1 LSEIELLVSYALAL
15 DDSRVATVYETT
27 EITVSVGK
35 HSMHWMSP
43 LVRIAVRVYEADGQ
57 LLQSTEAK
65 VPETVLHSGMLP
77 ALELYTE
84 LAARAASSSQAPAF
98 ELSDGEA
105 RIIGEGLLML
115 PTLLGILQ
123 GDSVLKSLL
132 MEVVGTP
139 SLLSLLRGIHVNV
152 SCELDKA
159 SRVTD
164 HESIPD
170 PSGSVYRVPIGIS
183 VN

>member
-1 LSEIELLVSYALAL
+1 DRALFALSTESGGDVRAKLIEIELLGSSALAL
-15 DDSRVATVYETT
+15 DSSRVATVYETT
-27 EITVSVGK
+27 EITVSVGN

-43 LVRIAVRVYEADGQ
+43 LVRVAVRVYEATRR

-65 VPETVLHSGMLP
+65 VPETALRSGMLP

-84 LAARAASSSQAPAF
+84 LAARAVSSSQAPAF
-98 ELSDGEA
+98 ELSDGDA
-105 RIIGEGLLML
+105 RILGEGICML

-139 SLLSLLRGIHVNV
+139 
-152 SCELDKA
+152 
-159 SRVTD
+159 
-164 HESIPD
+164 
-170 PSGSVYRVPIGIS
+170 
-183 VN
+183 